1 MGKMV
6 KKGGGRFGLKGARV
20 AVLQGFS
27 AALPLFK
34 RVGGERS
41 DLGQRDLIV
50 FFQDVIVVLQS
61 FLFHRV
67 VRHADA
73 FEEQFL
79 FL

>member
-1 MGKMV
+1 MDKMV

-27 AALPLFK
+27 AALPQFK